1 MDCVRLYSGRFS
13 TLGGLYMIY
22 LSLAGR
28 YGLPTARRLFPLLRE
43 FIAAS
48 ESIGFDIIIGL

>member
-1 MDCVRLYSGRFS
+1 
-13 TLGGLYMIY
+13 MIY

-48 ESIGFDIIIGL
+48 ESIGFDIVIGL